1 MITELNSKWRDVI
14 TNPDDYI
21 DDSQDL
27 ALIKITSTFASDNPT
42 LLMVG
47 YDGTSY
53 YVVVEDNYY
62 SGDVYPEG
70 DDTLMDTFL
79 NVYARFVEIDELF
92 TTLYESS
99 QEANINLVFT
109 DDNDSK
115 VTPSAEALK
124 LFNDILEKSCLPAM
138 TELIVDN
145 CYLNEDAVDIE
156 ANTKAITE
164 LLNEAFVNENIVFTY
179 RSDDGT
185 EIDMNADGVEVM
197 KLILKSAYIPFV
209 AKISFEIIFLNVLSL
224 EFKA

>member
-1 MITELNSKWRDVI
+1 MINELNTKWRDVI
-14 TNPDDYI
+14 SDPSDWI
-21 DDSQDL
+21 DESQDL
-27 ALIKITSTFASDNPT
+27 ALIKITSTFAPDNPT

-92 TTLYESS
+92 TTLYERS
-99 QEANINLVFT
+99 QEANVNLVFT
-109 DDNDSK
+109 DDNGNK

-124 LFNDILEKSCLPAM
+124 LFNDILEKSCLPVM

-145 CYLNEDAVDIE
+145 FCLNEDAVDIE

-164 LLNEAFVNENIVFTY
+164 LLNEEFVDGNIVFTY

-185 EIDMNADGVEVM
+185 EIDMDADGVEVM

-209 AKISFEIIFLNVLSL
+209 AKIAAECGYTKS
-224 EFKA
+224 